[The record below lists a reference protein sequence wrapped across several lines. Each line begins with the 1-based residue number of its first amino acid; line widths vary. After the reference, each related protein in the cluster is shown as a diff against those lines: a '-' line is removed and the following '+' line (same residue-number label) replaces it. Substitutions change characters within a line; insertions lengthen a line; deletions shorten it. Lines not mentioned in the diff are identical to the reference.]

1 MEKIKWILNQMP
13 KNEDKNLAVMALDN
27 VNQARKFHRSF
38 PQYSVTPLAKLDGM
52 AGQLGLGGLF
62 VKDESYR
69 FGLNAFKVLG
79 GSFAMAKYIAKEMGK
94 DVSEM
99 TYDYLTSKKFRD
111 DFGQATFFTATD
123 GNHGRGVAWAANK
136 LGQKAVVHMP
146 KGSTQTRFDNIAKE
160 MIAMTLNNLSNVK
173 SSNFERILYLPIS
186 CAPSIL
192 LMISFAFSSI
202 FITVFLL
209 KNRSF
214 SSIYSILS
222 GISFLFLKIVIIVSS
237 PIQFF
242 QTLFLNRF
250 HCIFSSFFQE

>member
-1 MEKIKWILNQMP
+1 MP

-99 TYDYLTSKKFRD
+99 TYDSLLQQTEIMDVVLHGQQISLDRKPLYICQREAHRQDLIILRKK
-111 DFGQATFFTATD
+111 
-123 GNHGRGVAWAANK
+123 V
-136 LGQKAVVHMP
+136 
-146 KGSTQTRFDNIAKE
+146 
-160 MIAMTLNNLSNVK
+160 
-173 SSNFERILYLPIS
+173 
-186 CAPSIL
+186 L
-192 LMISFAFSSI
+192 L
-202 FITVFLL
+202 
-209 KNRSF
+209 
-214 SSIYSILS
+214 
-222 GISFLFLKIVIIVSS
+222 
-237 PIQFF
+237 
-242 QTLFLNRF
+242 
-250 HCIFSSFFQE
+250 

>member
-160 MIAMTLNNLSNVK
+160 GASVTIEELNLGRHAADRQQHFLRKTEPAGVHQQETQRPCEEENYFRGRHRYRTGREWAHRWQGQCRIAHPCGA
-173 SSNFERILYLPIS
+173 R
-186 CAPSIL
+186 
-192 LMISFAFSSI
+192 
-202 FITVFLL
+202 TVAQRQLWRQWHDRQRL
-209 KNRSF
+209 ANR
-214 SSIYSILS
+214 
-222 GISFLFLKIVIIVSS
+222 
-237 PIQFF
+237 P
-242 QTLFLNRF
+242 
-250 HCIFSSFFQE
+250 

>member
-94 DVSEM
+94 DVS
-99 TYDYLTSKKFRD
+99 
-111 DFGQATFFTATD
+111 
-123 GNHGRGVAWAANK
+123 
-136 LGQKAVVHMP
+136 
-146 KGSTQTRFDNIAKE
+146 
-160 MIAMTLNNLSNVK
+160 AMTLDRQHSLLQQTEIMDVVLHGQQISLDRK
-173 SSNFERILYLPIS
+173 PLYICQREAHRQDLIILRKKV
-186 CAPSIL
+186 L
-192 LMISFAFSSI
+192 L
-202 FITVFLL
+202 
-209 KNRSF
+209 
-214 SSIYSILS
+214 
-222 GISFLFLKIVIIVSS
+222 
-237 PIQFF
+237 
-242 QTLFLNRF
+242 
-250 HCIFSSFFQE
+250 